1 MTMPSEFYGTK
12 WTNISQACSM
22 KSLSALGMKNPV
34 LYNLNIGVLE

>member
-1 MTMPSEFYGTK
+1 MTMLSEFYGTK

-22 KSLSALGMKNPV
+22 KSLSVKESNPV